1 MWSVRLYHTV
11 FSKVFHDWKITG
23 VILKMFLQASLSYF
37 IFRHFPCLLY
47 LSSFYQLHKH
57 ITTLYFLKSCKKIS
71 NEQFQ
76 IFKDLSYCYVNYFL
90 WTSTLFPSA
99 PIKQRNNL
107 ARLHCK
113 KQKKKH
119 FFFPF
124 FTDCFFNFHCSPFCP
139 SRSFLPCLPLIPLLF
154 QKLSCVR
161 EMSIH
166 LNVVQFSEH
175 MQLQGYFLKQIRFK
189 KKKPLS
195 TSCSHS
201 CHLIACSHNPSSY
214 HLFFLLLF
222 S

>member
-1 MWSVRLYHTV
+1 MLIISSELPPCFPLLLLSRGIIQQDFTVRN
-11 FSKVFHDWKITG
+11 K
-23 VILKMFLQASLSYF
+23 
-37 IFRHFPCLLY
+37 
-47 LSSFYQLHKH
+47 
-57 ITTLYFLKSCKKIS
+57 
-71 NEQFQ
+71 
-76 IFKDLSYCYVNYFL
+76 
-90 WTSTLFPSA
+90 
-99 PIKQRNNL
+99 
-107 ARLHCK
+107 
-113 KQKKKH
+113 KKKH

-222 S
+222 SQLFSFLS